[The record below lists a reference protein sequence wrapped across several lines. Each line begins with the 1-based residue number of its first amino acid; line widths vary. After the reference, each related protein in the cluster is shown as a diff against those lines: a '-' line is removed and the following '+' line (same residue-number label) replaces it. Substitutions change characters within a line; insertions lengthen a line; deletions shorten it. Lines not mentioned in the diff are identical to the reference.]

1 LVVVVVW
8 AAFMN
13 TKRKKGG
20 SKVGKGWR
28 ERKNNG
34 FGGGGGEHLH
44 CIVVCLFM
52 CYMVVVVRKNE
63 VFCAAV
69 KNSFFIDFGPHL
81 CGDFFLFGEIVVVG
95 ECVCFLLLE
104 FFELK
109 INKFFFFVFLF
120 IQTAQRTRSEG
131 VIHHFVVFEFVHLF

>member
-1 LVVVVVW
+1 
-8 AAFMN
+8 
-13 TKRKKGG
+13 
-20 SKVGKGWR
+20 VGKGWR

-69 KNSFFIDFGPHL
+69 KNSFLSISAHT
-81 CGDFFLFGEIVVVG
+81 CVVTFFCFGEIVVWGV
-95 ECVCFLLLE
+95 CV
-104 FFELK
+104 
-109 INKFFFFVFLF
+109 FFVV
-120 IQTAQRTRSEG
+120 R
-131 VIHHFVVFEFVHLF
+131 VF